1 MNKDLKASARI
12 LINALAKSTWMV
24 LTNPEYIKLW
34 LYGTEA
40 DTDWKV
46 GSSISFRGEYQGH
59 VYHDR
64 GNVLENRE
72 NELLKYNYWAQ
83 YSGLEDSA
91 ENYSLVTY
99 KIEAKEGMAELTW
112 LQEGFASE
120 KGQKHTEEGLPALLQ
135 SIKELAEKQ

>member
-1 MNKDLKASARI
+1 MLLS
-12 LINALAKSTWMV
+12 KSIWAV
-24 LTNPEYIKLW
+24 LTNPEKIKLW

-40 DTDWKV
+40 DTDWKT
-46 GSSISFRGEYQGH
+46 GSPISFRGEYQGH
-59 VYHDR
+59 VYHDK

-83 YSGLEDSA
+83 YSGLDDTL

-99 KIEAKEGMAELTW
+99 KIQKKGDMVELTW

-135 SIKELAEKQ
+135 SIKELAEK